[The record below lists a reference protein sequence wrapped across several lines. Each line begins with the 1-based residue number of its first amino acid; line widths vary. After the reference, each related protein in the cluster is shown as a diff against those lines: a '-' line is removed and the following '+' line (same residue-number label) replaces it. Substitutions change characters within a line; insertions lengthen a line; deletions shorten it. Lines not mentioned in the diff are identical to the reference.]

1 MRNIKQQLPITED
14 LDFHYL
20 LTLMPA
26 LQGVPE
32 FEWLPELYSIV
43 GYKSVINL
51 CRYCGGETITIPTL
65 DQLSQSIT
73 ALQWYYDVFISGKMK
88 ITDIPDECK
97 ELVYIISKNIQIV
110 KDCSKL

>member
-1 MRNIKQQLPITED
+1 MKDIKKTLPITED

-26 LQGVPE
+26 LQSVPE
-32 FEWLPELYSIV
+32 FAWLPELYSIIGHESIV
-43 GYKSVINL
+43 KL
-51 CRYCGGETITIPTL
+51 CRYCGGETIKIPTL
-65 DQLSQSIT
+65 DQLSESIT

-97 ELVYIISKNIQIV
+97 ELVCTIRGIFNARNSET
-110 KDCSKL
+110 